1 MISFKTA
8 FENLKIKAKRLKSEA
23 TALFLA
29 YKRPDVPWYAK
40 LFVML
45 IVAYALSPIDLIPDF
60 IPVLG
65 YLDDLVLIPL
75 GVGLAL
81 KMIPPEVMEECRQQA
96 KAVFKDD
103 KPKNWVAGAII
114 ISIWVG
120 IICLIIFKVFF
131 RGIVFPET
139 FYLYVL
145 LFIGSFFAAAISGA
159 AGFGGALLLL
169 PLLSRTIGTTLA
181 VPVLTIAQLIGNL
194 SRAFFGFNQIKW
206 KPVTLFIFG
215 AVPMSVLGA
224 FSFVKVPKEILTRGI
239 GLAIIV
245 FVLLKYFKVLKCM
258 PSNKTMFIGGAM
270 VGFISGLVGSAGPIG
285 AALFLS
291 LNLPPVSYIASE
303 AVTAIAM
310 HISKTVVYQKYLGIG
325 LYALGIGLFMGV
337 AMIAGTLAGKKVIDN
352 MSNEKFM
359 KFVGILLTVIG
370 FQMLIFG

>member
-1 MISFKTA
+1 M
-8 FENLKIKAKRLKSEA
+8 
-23 TALFLA
+23 
-29 YKRPDVPWYAK
+29 
-40 LFVML
+40 
-45 IVAYALSPIDLIPDF
+45 
-60 IPVLG
+60 
-65 YLDDLVLIPL
+65 
-75 GVGLAL
+75 
-81 KMIPPEVMEECRQQA
+81 
-96 KAVFKDD
+96 
-103 KPKNWVAGAII
+103 
-114 ISIWVG
+114 
-120 IICLIIFKVFF
+120 
-131 RGIVFPET
+131 
-139 FYLYVL
+139 
-145 LFIGSFFAAAISGA
+145 FIGSFFAAAISGA